1 MPPRND
7 YYDVLGVARDADP
20 QEIKRAY
27 RRLARELHPDL
38 NPDPVT
44 QERFKDVTV
53 AYEVLGDPEKR
64 RMYDN
69 GIDPMA
75 SGPGGAAGNFDF
87 GDLMDAFFGPSS
99 PRGPRSRQ
107 QRGQDALIRIQ
118 VELDEV
124 MFGSE
129 REVTIDTAVA
139 CSSCEG
145 AGTAPGTEVVGCTMC
160 KGRGEIQS
168 VQRSFLGQVMTTR
181 ACPQCRGFGTV
192 IPHPC
197 PECSGDGRVRTR
209 RTVGFRIPAG
219 VETGTRIQLA
229 GEGEVGTGA
238 GPAGDLYVEIVEKP
252 HPVFQRQGDDL
263 HCTIS
268 LPMTAAALGAEIP
281 LETLD
286 GPELITVAAGTQPGA
301 EHTLRDRGVPR
312 LRGAGRGTLTVHL
325 QVQTPTGLDDEQTE
339 LLRQLARLRDEE
351 KPSATPLS
359 QESAGFFTRIKD
371 AFAGK

>member
-1 MPPRND
+1 MAARID
-7 YYDVLGVARDADP
+7 YYEILGVARDADA

-27 RRLARELHPDL
+27 RKLARELHPDL
-38 NPDPVT
+38 NPDPAT
-44 QERFKDVTV
+44 HDRFKEVTV

-64 RMYDN
+64 RMYDQ

-75 SGPGGAAGNFDF
+75 SGPGGAGGNFDF
-87 GDLMDAFFGPSS
+87 SDLMDAFFGPST
-99 PRGPRSRQ
+99 PRGPRPRR

-118 VELDEV
+118 VDLDEV

-129 REVTIDTAVA
+129 REVTIDTAVGCGA
-139 CSSCEG
+139 CEG
-145 AGTAPGTEVVGCTMC
+145 AGTAAGTQPVTCAMC

-181 ACPQCRGFGTV
+181 ACPQCRGFGTT

-209 RTVGFRIPAG
+209 RTIGFKVPAG

-229 GEGEVGTGA
+229 GEGEVGPGA
-238 GPAGDLYVEIVEKP
+238 GPAGDLYVEIAEKP
-252 HPVFQRQGDDL
+252 HPVFRRQGDDL
-263 HCTIS
+263 HATIS

-286 GPELITVAAGTQPGA
+286 GPELIQVAAGTQPGA
-301 EHTLRDRGVPR
+301 ERTLSQRGVPR
-312 LRGAGRGTLTVHL
+312 LRGTGRGNLTIHL
-325 QVQTPTGLDDEQTE
+325 QVETPTHLDNEQRE
-339 LLRQLARLRDEE
+339 LLQQLAKLRGEE
-351 KPSATPLS
+351 KPDATPVTEPGGLFS
-359 QESAGFFTRIKD
+359 RIKD

>member
-7 YYDVLGVARDADP
+7 YYAVLGVAPEADA

-27 RRLARELHPDL
+27 RKMARELHPDL

-53 AYEVLGDPEKR
+53 AYEVLSDPEKR

-69 GIDPMA
+69 GVDPMA
-75 SGPGGAAGNFDF
+75 SGPGGSAGNFDF
-87 GDLMDAFFGPSS
+87 SDLMDAFFGPSA
-99 PRGPRSRQ
+99 PRGPRPRQ

-139 CSSCEG
+139 CSACEG
-145 AGTAPGTEVVGCTMC
+145 AGTAPDTEVIGCTMC

-181 ACPQCRGFGTV
+181 VCPQCRGFGSV
-192 IPHPC
+192 VPHPC

-209 RTVGFRIPAG
+209 RTVGFRVPPG

-252 HPVFQRQGDDL
+252 HAVFHRQGDDL
-263 HCTIS
+263 HCTIA

-281 LETLD
+281 LDTLD
-286 GPELITVAAGTQPGA
+286 GQELIQVPPGTQPGE
-301 EHTLRDRGVPR
+301 EHVLRDRGVPR
-312 LRGAGRGTLTVHL
+312 LRGSGRGKLTVHL
-325 QVQTPTGLDDEQTE
+325 QVQTPTGLDSAQRE
-339 LLRQLARLRDEE
+339 LLTSLAGLRGEE
-351 KPSATPLS
+351 KPSATPMP
-359 QESAGFFTRIKD
+359 QTTGFFGRIKD